1 MFKLT
6 KESLEKKSDLFR
18 YTHFLITGLR
28 FQRFS
33 KWRAQGKRNPF
44 VSPSYERKEARR
56 SEFVE
61 FFTDFRSIISRKTS

>member
-1 MFKLT
+1 MFRFT
-6 KESLEKKSDLFR
+6 KESLEKRSDLFR
-18 YTHFLITGLR
+18 YAHFLITGLR

-33 KWRAQGKRNPF
+33 TWKDQGKCNPF
-44 VSPSYERKEARR
+44 VSPTYEKKEARR